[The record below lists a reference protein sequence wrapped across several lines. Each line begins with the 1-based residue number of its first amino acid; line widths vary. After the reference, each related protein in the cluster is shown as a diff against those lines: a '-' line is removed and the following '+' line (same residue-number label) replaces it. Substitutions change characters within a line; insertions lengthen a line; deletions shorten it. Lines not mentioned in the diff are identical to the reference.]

1 MHNLVFPGLIVDCEY
16 DMICMYQNILVACWY
31 SLTTCVPPFNRFCS
45 TPAVALSRNIPRKHA
60 MRMLLTGELISA
72 KKALAYGLVNDAVA
86 PEMLELEITKLAERI
101 SSQSKFAI
109 CLGKNMFYEQLKYDD
124 LGDAYEYA
132 VGKVEENM
140 KHPDA
145 KQGIDDFVN
154 KKKR

>member
-1 MHNLVFPGLIVDCEY
+1 M
-16 DMICMYQNILVACWY
+16 
-31 SLTTCVPPFNRFCS
+31 
-45 TPAVALSRNIPRKHA
+45 ALSRNIPRKHA

-72 KKALAYGLVNDAVA
+72 EKALAYGLVNDVVS
-86 PEMLELEITKLAERI
+86 PEMLELEVTKLAERI
-101 SSQSKFAI
+101 SSQSNFAI
-109 CLGKNMFYEQLKYDD
+109 WLGKNMFYEQLKYDD